1 MPGFD
6 GPSMVDFS
14 SLTSTAVLGWY
25 AWYTA
30 YNVIP
35 GLVQAFRDEQ
45 AAARRE
51 CAAEREALHSEL
63 AAERDQRYAHH
74 ALVVES
80 LRDLAS
86 RIPHDDSQR

>member
-1 MPGFD
+1 MPGLD

-30 YNVIP
+30 TYVIP
-35 GLVQAFRDEQ
+35 GVVQAFRDEQ
-45 AAARRE
+45 AATRSE
-51 CAAEREALHSEL
+51 CAAEREALHAEL

-80 LRDLAS
+80 LRDLA
-86 RIPHDDSQR
+86 RRLPVDHPQR

>member
-1 MPGFD
+1 MPGFE

-30 YNVIP
+30 YFVIP
-35 GLVQAFRDEQ
+35 GIVQAFRDEL
-45 AAARRE
+45 AAVRSE
-51 CAAEREALHSEL
+51 CAAECEALHTEL

-80 LRDLAS
+80 LRDLARRLPSDHPS
-86 RIPHDDSQR
+86 R